1 MIRLYTRIVDLF
13 KCNSNIFT
21 YVLADFK
28 IASRND
34 EDYIVFR
41 HGAEMSSGIWAP
53 LTPST

>member
-41 HGAEMSSGIWAP
+41 HGAETSSGIWAP